1 MTSHTVGQWVENG
14 LKDD

>member
-14 LKDD
+14 LMDD